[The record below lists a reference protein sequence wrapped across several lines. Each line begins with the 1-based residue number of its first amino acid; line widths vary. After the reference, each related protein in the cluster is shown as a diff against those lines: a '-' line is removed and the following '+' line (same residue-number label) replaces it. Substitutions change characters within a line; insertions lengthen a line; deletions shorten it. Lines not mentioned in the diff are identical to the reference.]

1 MSKANNIHDIITTVL
16 SGWTL
21 GISTGDLSNILN
33 VVLLVFSIINIFI
46 MCVFRIYN
54 IVKNKGVNNDSVK
67 EVSDVLEDT
76 KGQLEDLANETKT
89 NSNGK

>member
-21 GISTGDLSNILN
+21 SISTEDLSNILN
-33 VVLLVFSIINIFI
+33 VVLLVFSIINILI

-54 IVKNKGVNNDSVK
+54 IVKNKGVNNESVVD
-67 EVSDVLEDT
+67 VSEVLEDT
-76 KGQLEDLANETKT
+76 KEQLEDLANESKT
-89 NSNGK
+89 NSNSK